1 MDKRLLVWRASFS
14 VSTVFFATPFVRRLS
29 LQIRGCPHDLQR
41 VGEGDPACAM
51 KRTTVEID
59 LSTGKAVRVVCANL
73 CNRLGRWRLGR
84 RVVCR
89 PVKAAQRTRR
99 GPDCRL
105 SSGGTVQDAKIP
117 VAKGDQLP
125 FAQRIREEADER
137 TIA

>member
-1 MDKRLLVWRASFS
+1 MRIS
-14 VSTVFFATPFVRRLS
+14 ATDWAD
-29 LQIRGCPHDLQR
+29 GGWD
-41 VGEGDPACAM
+41 
-51 KRTTVEID
+51 VE
-59 LSTGKAVRVVCANL
+59 
-73 CNRLGRWRLGR
+73 W
-84 RVVCR
+84 VCR